1 MLAVVIVAVWTMIAM
16 AVALVIGGAIR
27 MADRRAPFTDHL
39 AGLPAHLTVDDV
51 LGRRR
56 TIPSAR

>member
-39 AGLPAHLTVDDV
+39 AGLPADLTVEDI
-51 LGRRR
+51 LGAGAVQ
-56 TIPSAR
+56 PSR